1 MFFTH
6 MNNISPSDVYCS
18 CIAWFSALC
27 PGFCSCYWRFSPFCI
42 HFFANARQQKSVF
55 WGTFPLFFLFFF
67 KRKLFFD
74 CIWVFLILIFCS
86 SSLEF
91 LFSMVESFCKGTWNP
106 YSLIFYT
113 PGISYE
119 SVCILQIALQKDSSS
134 FGYTLPVVSCP
145 ATFRITHAILFADFP
160 SAVILTE
167 AFSVFICHFPIHSV
181 FHLIWSFHSAEAYH
195 LSVLRISIRFI

>member
-1 MFFTH
+1 M
-6 MNNISPSDVYCS
+6 SPSDAYCS

-27 PGFCSCYWRFSPFCI
+27 PGLYSCYWRFSPFCI

-74 CIWVFLILIFCS
+74 CILVFLILIFCS
-86 SSLEF
+86 SPLEF
-91 LFSMVESFCKGTWNP
+91 LFDLTDSFCKRSWIPST
-106 YSLIFYT
+106 LIFCA

-134 FGYTLPVVSCP
+134 FGYTLPVVSRP
-145 ATFRITHAILFADFP
+145 AIFRIAHAILFADFP
-160 SAVILTE
+160 SVSSSQQQSLFLSS
-167 AFSVFICHFPIHSV
+167 FSPFIT
-181 FHLIWSFHSAEAYH
+181 SF
-195 LSVLRISIRFI
+195 I

>member
-1 MFFTH
+1 M
-6 MNNISPSDVYCS
+6 SPSDVYCS

-42 HFFANARQQKSVF
+42 HLFTNIRQHKSVF
-55 WGTFPLFFLFFF
+55 WGTFPLFFLFFI
-67 KRKLFFD
+67 KRKLFSD
-74 CIWVFLILIFCS
+74 CIQAVLILIFFS

-91 LFSMVESFCKGTWNP
+91 LFSLIESICKETWNP
-106 YSLIFYT
+106 SSLIFYT
-113 PGISYE
+113 PEISYE

-134 FGYTLPVVSCP
+134 FGLTLPNRILSCY
-145 ATFRITHAILFADFP
+145 FP
-160 SAVILTE
+160 DCSCDPVCWFSFCVILT
-167 AFSVFICHFPIHSV
+167 AAISVFIYHFPIHSV